1 MAPKRKKKT
10 GKLTKMTDEERA
22 IFLEQQRV
30 AEEELKTKKMALLTQ
45 YLQDKLKHEEQFTK
59 LNQAKLTH
67 YWRTIMRETKS
78 KELKRTIEIL
88 SQTFERIMDRKES
101 IIKTLVADLS
111 EADEQHLMAL
121 RAHLQNVDILIDLQN
136 QRLHQLKINYEKELH
151 SLIEEFIKEENLT
164 KQQHDKQVNDLKDI
178 FVALDSTYTAK
189 THEAVIDQTSLKDD
203 LKNKSLEE
211 KHTLRINLENKV
223 NSLWSE
229 FKQTSNQYT
238 TTTNEKKIFFEN
250 LKTKDQRSTAEIQ
263 LHLNKIQKINENI
276 SIIKRHIL
284 KISKEY
290 EEKNYYL
297 KKERDKLIG
306 RFQILKIQINKLHDL
321 QYEKLI
327 QMSIESEEAIKKVQ
341 CLLEKAEKIIKLGEQ
356 CRKYE
361 TEEEKV
367 TPFYSSSLSAE
378 EESIVQESFEKEQNE
393 EMMKILKR
401 CLPLEMFWKRY
412 NKVQLD
418 RLAIMKE
425 YNMLE
430 QENIQLKLLLKQY
443 LDGISVNSEVIS
455 GDNSLIVINGRSN
468 LKHLN
473 IIDDP
478 RIRLISTDDHDDD
491 SVLPKEMINYAT
503 TPAAV
508 DNRIR
513 QTT

>member
-45 YLQDKLKHEEQFTK
+45 YLQDKLNHEERFTK
-59 LNQAKLTH
+59 LNKAKLTH

-121 RAHLQNVDILIDLQN
+121 RSHLQNVDILIDLQN
-136 QRLHQLKINYEKELH
+136 QRLHKLKTNYEKELH
-151 SLIEEFIKEENLT
+151 SLVEEFLKEENFT

-189 THEAVIDQTSLKDD
+189 AHEAVIDQTSLKDD

-229 FKQTSNQYT
+229 FKQASTQYT
-238 TTTNEKKIFFEN
+238 TTTNEKKTSFEN
-250 LKTKDQRSTAEIQ
+250 LKAKDERSAAEIQ
-263 LHLNKIQKINENI
+263 LHLNKIQKINDNI
-276 SIIKRHIL
+276 SATRRRML
-284 KISKEY
+284 KTSKEY
-290 EEKNYYL
+290 EEKNRNL
-297 KKERDKLIG
+297 KEERDKLVV
-306 RFQILKIQINKLHDL
+306 RFQVLKIQINKLRDL
-321 QYEKLI
+321 QHEKLVK
-327 QMSIESEEAIKKVQ
+327 MSVESGDAIK
-341 CLLEKAEKIIKLGEQ
+341 
-356 CRKYE
+356 
-361 TEEEKV
+361 
-367 TPFYSSSLSAE
+367 
-378 EESIVQESFEKEQNE
+378 
-393 EMMKILKR
+393 KILKR
-401 CLPLEMFWKRY
+401 CLPLEMFWKRF

-418 RLAIMKE
+418 RLAIIKE

-468 LKHLN
+468 LKHMS

-478 RIRLISTDDHDDD
+478 RIRLISTDDD
-491 SVLPKEMINYAT
+491 SVQPKEMINYAT

-508 DNRIR
+508 DYRIR

>member
-45 YLQDKLKHEEQFTK
+45 YLQDKLNHEEKFTK
-59 LNQAKLTH
+59 LNKAKLTH

-121 RAHLQNVDILIDLQN
+121 RSHLQNVDILIDLQN
-136 QRLHQLKINYEKELH
+136 QRLHKLKTDYEKELH
-151 SLIEEFIKEENLT
+151 SLVEEFLKEENFT

-189 THEAVIDQTSLKDD
+189 AHEAVIDQTSLKDD
-203 LKNKSLEE
+203 LKNK
-211 KHTLRINLENKV
+211 
-223 NSLWSE
+223 
-229 FKQTSNQYT
+229 
-238 TTTNEKKIFFEN
+238 
-250 LKTKDQRSTAEIQ
+250 
-263 LHLNKIQKINENI
+263 
-276 SIIKRHIL
+276 
-284 KISKEY
+284 
-290 EEKNYYL
+290 
-297 KKERDKLIG
+297 
-306 RFQILKIQINKLHDL
+306 
-321 QYEKLI
+321 
-327 QMSIESEEAIKKVQ
+327 
-341 CLLEKAEKIIKLGEQ
+341 
-356 CRKYE
+356 
-361 TEEEKV
+361 
-367 TPFYSSSLSAE
+367 
-378 EESIVQESFEKEQNE
+378 
-393 EMMKILKR
+393 ILKR
-401 CLPLEMFWKRY
+401 CLPLEMFWKRF

-418 RLAIMKE
+418 RLAIIKE

-468 LKHLN
+468 LKHMS

-478 RIRLISTDDHDDD
+478 RIRLISTDDD
-491 SVLPKEMINYAT
+491 SVQPKGMINYAT

-508 DNRIR
+508 DYRIR

>member
-45 YLQDKLKHEEQFTK
+45 YLQDKLNHEEKFTK
-59 LNQAKLTH
+59 LNKAKLTH

-121 RAHLQNVDILIDLQN
+121 RSHLQNVDILIDLQN
-136 QRLHQLKINYEKELH
+136 QRLHKLKTNYEKELH
-151 SLIEEFIKEENLT
+151 SLVEEFLREENFT
-164 KQQHDKQVNDLKDI
+164 KQQHDKQVCDLKDI

-189 THEAVIDQTSLKDD
+189 AHEAVIDQTSLKDD

-223 NSLWSE
+223 NTLWSE
-229 FKQTSNQYT
+229 FKQASTQYT
-238 TTTNEKKIFFEN
+238 TTTNEKKTSFEN
-250 LKTKDQRSTAEIQ
+250 LKAKDERSAAEIQ
-263 LHLNKIQKINENI
+263 LHLNKIQKINDNI
-276 SIIKRHIL
+276 SATRRRML
-284 KISKEY
+284 KTSKEY
-290 EEKNYYL
+290 EEKNRNL
-297 KKERDKLIG
+297 KEERDKLIV
-306 RFQILKIQINKLHDL
+306 RFQVLKIQINKLRDL
-321 QYEKLI
+321 QHEKLVK
-327 QMSIESEEAIKKVQ
+327 MSVESGDAIKKVQ

-378 EESIVQESFEKEQNE
+378 EESAVQESFEKEQNE

-401 CLPLEMFWKRY
+401 CLPLEMFWKRF

-418 RLAIMKE
+418 RLAIIKE

-468 LKHLN
+468 LKHMS

-478 RIRLISTDDHDDD
+478 RIRLISTDDD
-491 SVLPKEMINYAT
+491 SVQPKEMINYAT

-508 DNRIR
+508 DYRIR

>member
-1 MAPKRKKKT
+1 MS
-10 GKLTKMTDEERA
+10 GKM
-22 IFLEQQRV
+22 
-30 AEEELKTKKMALLTQ
+30 
-45 YLQDKLKHEEQFTK
+45 H
-59 LNQAKLTH
+59 
-67 YWRTIMRETKS
+67 
-78 KELKRTIEIL
+78 
-88 SQTFERIMDRKES
+88 
-101 IIKTLVADLS
+101 
-111 EADEQHLMAL
+111 
-121 RAHLQNVDILIDLQN
+121 LQN
-136 QRLHQLKINYEKELH
+136 QRLHKLKTNYEKELH
-151 SLIEEFIKEENLT
+151 SLVEEFLKEENFT

-189 THEAVIDQTSLKDD
+189 AHEA
-203 LKNKSLEE
+203 SLEE

-229 FKQTSNQYT
+229 FKQASTQYT
-238 TTTNEKKIFFEN
+238 TTTNEKKTSFEN
-250 LKTKDQRSTAEIQ
+250 LKAKDERSAAEIQ
-263 LHLNKIQKINENI
+263 LHLNKIQKINDNI
-276 SIIKRHIL
+276 SATRRRML
-284 KISKEY
+284 KTSKEY
-290 EEKNYYL
+290 EEKNRNL
-297 KKERDKLIG
+297 KEERDKLVV
-306 RFQILKIQINKLHDL
+306 RFQVLKIQINKLRDL
-321 QYEKLI
+321 QHEKLVK
-327 QMSIESEEAIKKVQ
+327 MSVESGDAIKKVQ

-378 EESIVQESFEKEQNE
+378 EESAVQESFEKEQNE

-401 CLPLEMFWKRY
+401 CLPLEMFWKRF

-418 RLAIMKE
+418 RLAIIKE

-468 LKHLN
+468 LKHMS

-478 RIRLISTDDHDDD
+478 RIRLISTDDD
-491 SVLPKEMINYAT
+491 SVQPKEMINYAT

-508 DNRIR
+508 DYRIR